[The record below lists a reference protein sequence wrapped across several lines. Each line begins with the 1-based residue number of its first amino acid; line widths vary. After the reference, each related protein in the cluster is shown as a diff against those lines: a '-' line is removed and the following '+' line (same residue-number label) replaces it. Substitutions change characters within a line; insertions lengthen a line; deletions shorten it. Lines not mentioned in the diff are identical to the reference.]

1 MEDLTLVINNPDEGQ
16 FLKSIGWNKDEIKKA
31 VVSITEQYKGL
42 AYTEEQLQEAKADRA
57 KLNAMKN
64 DISERR
70 TQVRKALLEPYEK
83 FDAEVKEVVALIEE
97 PIAMIDE
104 QIVAYEERTKE
115 EKRQGLEKFFAENRA
130 DLPEIITFDK
140 IFNPKWLNKT
150 SSLSSCKKEIKK
162 AIEDIT
168 TDLTAIRSSLDERY
182 SLYAEEYY
190 LKREMN
196 LSKALSEANRIQEMD
211 RKAEEVK
218 KAKEQAEKEREEA
231 RKKAAE
237 EEQKRA
243 KIEEEAKIQR
253 ELETQQAREHRNSP
267 RQGGLTVEH
276 EQNFTTHD
284 EKDALN
290 RKIRNSTDKPIQQK
304 TEEQIQQQIPAEEK
318 IYKSAFMV
326 RATKAKLMMLRD
338 YMVQNG
344 IEFSKIE
351 NH

>member
-64 DISERR
+64 DISARR
-70 TQVRKALLEPYEK
+70 IQVKKALLEPYEK
-83 FDAEVKEVVALIEE
+83 FEVEVKEVVGLIDE

-115 EKRQGLEKFFAENRA
+115 EKRQTLEKFFTENRA
-130 DLPEIITFDK
+130 DLPELITFDK
-140 IFNPKWLNKT
+140 IFNPKWLNKS
-150 SSLSSCKKEIKK
+150 SSLSSCKNEIKK

-182 SLYAEEYY
+182 SLYAEEFY

-196 LSKALSEANRIQEMD
+196 LSRALSEANRIQEMD
-211 RKAEEVK
+211 RKAEEAK
-218 KAKEQAEKEREEA
+218 RAKEQAEKEREEA

-237 EEQKRA
+237 EEQERA
-243 KIEEEAKIQR
+243 KIEEEVKIQR
-253 ELETQQAREHRNSP
+253 ELEMQQAQEHRNSP
-267 RQGGLTVEH
+267 QQGGLTVGH
-276 EQNFTTHD
+276 EQFTTYD
-284 EKDALN
+284 DKDALN
-290 RKIRNSTDKPIQQK
+290 RKICNPTGVPIQQK
-304 TEEQIQQQIPAEEK
+304 TEEQIQQQIPEEEK
-318 IYKSAFMV
+318 LYKSAFMV

-351 NH
+351 NQ

>member
-1 MEDLTLVINNPDEGQ
+1 MEDLTLVINNPDEGH
-16 FLKSIGWNKDEIKKA
+16 FLKSIGWNKEQIKEA
-31 VVSITEQYKGL
+31 VVSITEQYRGL

-57 KLNAMKN
+57 KLNAMKK
-64 DISERR
+64 DISDRR
-70 TQVRKALLEPYEK
+70 IQVKNALLEPYNVFE
-83 FDAEVKEVVALIEE
+83 AEVKEVVALIDE

-115 EKRQGLEKFFAENRA
+115 EKRQALEKFFTENRA
-130 DLPEIITFDK
+130 DLPELITFDK

-150 SSLSSCKKEIKK
+150 SSLSSCKNEIKK
-162 AIEDIT
+162 TIEDIT

-196 LSKALSEANRIQEMD
+196 LSRALSEANRIQEMD
-211 RKAEEVK
+211 KKAE
-218 KAKEQAEKEREEA
+218 
-231 RKKAAE
+231 E

-243 KIEEEAKIQR
+243 KIEEEAKIRR
-253 ELETQQAREHRNSP
+253 ELEAQEAREYRNSP
-267 RQGGLTVEH
+267 QQGGLTVEH
-276 EQNFTTHD
+276 EQFTTYG

-290 RKIRNSTDKPIQQK
+290 RKICNSTDMTIPQK
-304 TEEQIQQQIPAEEK
+304 TEEPIQQQIPTEEK
-318 IYKSAFMV
+318 LYKSAFMV

-338 YMVQNG
+338 FMIQNG

-351 NH
+351 NQ

>member
-1 MEDLTLVINNPDEGQ
+1 MEDLTLVINNPDEGH
-16 FLKSIGWNKDEIKKA
+16 FLKSIGWNKEQIKEA
-31 VVSITEQYKGL
+31 VISITEQYRGL

-57 KLNAMKN
+57 KLNAMKK
-64 DISERR
+64 DISDRR
-70 TQVRKALLEPYEK
+70 IQVKNALLEPYNVFE
-83 FDAEVKEVVALIEE
+83 AEVKEVVALIEE

-115 EKRQGLEKFFAENRA
+115 EKRQTLEKFFAENKA
-130 DLPEIITFDK
+130 DLPELITFEK

-150 SSLSSCKKEIKK
+150 SSLSSCKNEIKK
-162 AIEDIT
+162 AVEDIKA
-168 TDLTAIRSSLDERY
+168 DLTAIRSSLDERY

-211 RKAEEVK
+211 RKAEEEK

-243 KIEEEAKIQR
+243 KIEEEAKIRR
-253 ELETQQAREHRNSP
+253 ELEMQEAREHRNSP
-267 RQGGLTVEH
+267 QQGGLTVEH
-276 EQNFTTHD
+276 EQFTTYD

-290 RKIRNSTDKPIQQK
+290 RKICNSTDMPIPQK
-304 TEEQIQQQIPAEEK
+304 TEEHIQQQIPTEEK
-318 IYKSAFMV
+318 LYKSAFMV

-338 YMVQNG
+338 FMIQNG

-351 NH
+351 N

>member
-1 MEDLTLVINNPDEGQ
+1 MEDLTLVINNPDEGH
-16 FLKSIGWNKDEIKKA
+16 FLKSIGWNKDEIKEA
-31 VVSITEQYKGL
+31 VVSITEQYRGL

-57 KLNAMKN
+57 KLNAMKK
-64 DISERR
+64 DISDRR
-70 TQVRKALLEPYEK
+70 IQVKNALLEPYNVFE
-83 FDAEVKEVVALIEE
+83 AEVNEVVALIDE
-97 PIAMIDE
+97 PIEMIDE

-115 EKRQGLEKFFAENRA
+115 EKRQTLEKFFTENRA
-130 DLPEIITFDK
+130 DLPELITFDK

-168 TDLTAIRSSLDERY
+168 ADLSVIRSSLSGKY
-182 SLYAEEYY
+182 SVYAEEFY

-196 LSKALSEANRIQEMD
+196 LSRALSEANRIQEMD
-211 RKAEEVK
+211 KKAE
-218 KAKEQAEKEREEA
+218 
-231 RKKAAE
+231 E

-243 KIEEEAKIQR
+243 KLEEEAKIRR
-253 ELETQQAREHRNSP
+253 ELETQEAREHRNSP
-267 RQGGLTVEH
+267 QQGGLTVEH
-276 EQNFTTHD
+276 EQFTTYG

-290 RKIRNSTDKPIQQK
+290 RKICNSTDMTIPQK
-304 TEEQIQQQIPAEEK
+304 TEEHIQQQIPTEEK
-318 IYKSAFMV
+318 LYKSAFMV

-351 NH
+351 NQ

>member
-31 VVSITEQYKGL
+31 VISITEQYKGL

-64 DISERR
+64 DISARR
-70 TQVRKALLEPYEK
+70 IQVKNALLEPYNK
-83 FDAEVKEVVALIEE
+83 FEAEVKEVVALIDE

-115 EKRQGLEKFFAENRA
+115 EKRQTLEKFFTENRA
-130 DLPEIITFDK
+130 DIPELITFEK
-140 IFNPKWLNKT
+140 IFNPKWMNKS
-150 SSLSSCKKEIKK
+150 SSLSSCKNEIKK
-162 AIEDIT
+162 AVEDIKA
-168 TDLTAIRSSLDERY
+168 DLSAIRSSLSGKY
-182 SLYAEEYY
+182 SVYAEEYY

-211 RKAEEVK
+211 KKAE
-218 KAKEQAEKEREEA
+218 
-231 RKKAAE
+231 E

-243 KIEEEAKIQR
+243 KIEEEAKIRR
-253 ELETQQAREHRNSP
+253 ELEAQEAREYRNSP
-267 RQGGLTVEH
+267 QQGGLTVEH
-276 EQNFTTHD
+276 EQFTTYG

-290 RKIRNSTDKPIQQK
+290 RKICNSTDMMIPQK
-304 TEEQIQQQIPAEEK
+304 TEEHIQQQIPTEEK
-318 IYKSAFMV
+318 LYKSAFMV

-338 YMVQNG
+338 FMIQNG

-351 NH
+351 NQ

>member
-1 MEDLTLVINNPDEGQ
+1 MEELTLVINNPDEGQ
-16 FLKSIGWNKDEIKKA
+16 FLKSIGWNKEQIKEA

-64 DISERR
+64 DISARR
-70 TQVRKALLEPYEK
+70 IQVKKALLEPYEK
-83 FDAEVKEVVALIEE
+83 FEAEVKEAVALIDE

-115 EKRQGLEKFFAENRA
+115 EKRQTLEKFFTENRGS
-130 DLPEIITFDK
+130 LPELITFER
-140 IFNPKWLNKT
+140 IFNPQWLNKR
-150 SSLSSCKKEIKK
+150 SSMTSCKNDIKK
-162 AIEDIT
+162 LIEDISA
-168 TDLTAIRSSLDERY
+168 DLSAIRSALDERY
-182 SLYAEEYY
+182 SVYAEEFY

-196 LSKALSEANRIQEMD
+196 LSHALAEANHIQEMD
-211 RKAEEVK
+211 RKAEEAK
-218 KAKEQAEKEREEA
+218 RAKEQAEAERAEA

-237 EEQKRA
+237 EAQKRA
-243 KIEEEAKIQR
+243 ESEAEEKKQR
-253 ELETQQAREHRNSP
+253 EAETQDAREGRNSP
-267 RQGGLTVEH
+267 RQGVSKVEH
-276 EQNFTTHD
+276 EQVTMFDKTGGLKSEIRDFMNPPV
-284 EKDALN
+284 EK
-290 RKIRNSTDKPIQQK
+290 KEEPIRQQS
-304 TEEQIQQQIPAEEK
+304 PAEEEK
-318 IYKSAFMV
+318 LYKSAFMV

>member
-1 MEDLTLVINNPDEGQ
+1 MEDLTLVINNPDEGH
-16 FLKSIGWNKDEIKKA
+16 FLKSIGWNKEQIKKA
-31 VVSITEQYKGL
+31 VISITEQYRGL

-57 KLNAMKN
+57 KLNAMKK
-64 DISERR
+64 DISDRR
-70 TQVRKALLEPYEK
+70 IQVKNALLEPYNVFE
-83 FDAEVKEVVALIEE
+83 AEVNEVVALIDE

-115 EKRQGLEKFFAENRA
+115 EKKQTLEKFFTENRA
-130 DLPEIITFDK
+130 DLPELITFDK

-168 TDLTAIRSSLDERY
+168 AGLSVIRSSLSGKY
-182 SLYAEEYY
+182 SVYAEEFY

-211 RKAEEVK
+211 RKAEE
-218 KAKEQAEKEREEA
+218 
-231 RKKAAE
+231 E
-237 EEQKRA
+237 EEKRA

-253 ELETQQAREHRNSP
+253 ELEAQETREYRNSP
-267 RQGGLTVEH
+267 QQGGLTVEH
-276 EQNFTTHD
+276 EQFTTCD

-290 RKIRNSTDKPIQQK
+290 RKICNSTDTPIPQK
-304 TEEQIQQQIPAEEK
+304 TEEHIQQQIPTEEK
-318 IYKSAFMV
+318 LYKSAFMV

-338 YMVQNG
+338 FMIQNG

-351 NH
+351 NQ

>member
-1 MEDLTLVINNPDEGQ
+1 MEDLTLVINNPDEGH
-16 FLKSIGWNKDEIKKA
+16 FLKSIGWNKEQIKEA
-31 VVSITEQYKGL
+31 VVSITEQYRGL

-57 KLNAMKN
+57 KLNAMKK
-64 DISERR
+64 DISDRR
-70 TQVRKALLEPYEK
+70 IQVKNALLEPYNVFE
-83 FDAEVKEVVALIEE
+83 AEVNEVVALIDE

-115 EKRQGLEKFFAENRA
+115 EKKQTLEKFFTENRA
-130 DLPEIITFDK
+130 DLPELITFDK

-162 AIEDIT
+162 AIEDIKAE
-168 TDLTAIRSSLDERY
+168 LSAIHSSLSGKY
-182 SLYAEEYY
+182 SVYAEEFY

-196 LSKALSEANRIQEMD
+196 LSRALSEANRIQEMD
-211 RKAEEVK
+211 KKAE
-218 KAKEQAEKEREEA
+218 
-231 RKKAAE
+231 E

-253 ELETQQAREHRNSP
+253 ELEAQQAREHRNSP
-267 RQGGLTVEH
+267 QQGGLTVEH
-276 EQNFTTHD
+276 EQFTTCD

-290 RKIRNSTDKPIQQK
+290 RKIRNSTDMPISQK
-304 TEEQIQQQIPAEEK
+304 TEEHIQQQIPTEEK

-351 NH
+351 NQ

>member
-1 MEDLTLVINNPDEGQ
+1 MEELKLEIISPNEGQ
-16 FLKSIGWNKDEIKKA
+16 FLKTIGWNKRQIKDA
-31 VVSITEQYKGL
+31 VVSITEQYRGL

-57 KLNAMKN
+57 KLNAMKK
-64 DISERR
+64 DISDRR
-70 TQVRKALLEPYEK
+70 IQVKNALLEPYKVFE
-83 FDAEVKEVVALIEE
+83 AEVNEVVALIEE

-115 EKRQGLEKFFAENRA
+115 EKRQTLEKFFTENRA
-130 DLPEIITFDK
+130 DLPELITFEK

-168 TDLTAIRSSLDERY
+168 ADLSVIRSSLSGKY
-182 SLYAEEYY
+182 SVYAEEFY

-211 RKAEEVK
+211 KKAE
-218 KAKEQAEKEREEA
+218 
-231 RKKAAE
+231 E

-243 KIEEEAKIQR
+243 KLEEEAKIQR
-253 ELETQQAREHRNSP
+253 ELETQEAREHRNSP
-267 RQGGLTVEH
+267 QQGGLTVEH
-276 EQNFTTHD
+276 EQFTTYD

-290 RKIRNSTDKPIQQK
+290 RKICNSTDAPIPQK
-304 TEEQIQQQIPAEEK
+304 TEEHIQQQIPTEEK
-318 IYKSAFMV
+318 LYKSAFMV

-338 YMVQNG
+338 FMIQNG

-351 NH
+351 NQ

>member
-1 MEDLTLVINNPDEGQ
+1 MEDLTLVINNPDEGH
-16 FLKSIGWNKDEIKKA
+16 FLKSIGWNKEQIKEA
-31 VVSITEQYKGL
+31 VVSITEQYRGI

-57 KLNAMKN
+57 KLNAMKK

-70 TQVRKALLEPYEK
+70 IQVKNALLDPYNK
-83 FDAEVKEVVALIEE
+83 FEAEVKEVVALIEE

-115 EKRQGLEKFFAENRA
+115 EKRQALEKFFTENRA
-130 DLPEIITFDK
+130 DLPELITFDK

-168 TDLTAIRSSLDERY
+168 ADLSVIRSSLSGKY
-182 SLYAEEYY
+182 SVYAEEFY

-196 LSKALSEANRIQEMD
+196 LSRALSEANRIQEMD
-211 RKAEEVK
+211 KKAE
-218 KAKEQAEKEREEA
+218 
-231 RKKAAE
+231 E

-243 KIEEEAKIQR
+243 KFEEEAKIRR
-253 ELETQQAREHRNSP
+253 ELETQEAREYRNSP
-267 RQGGLTVEH
+267 QQGGLTVEH
-276 EQNFTTHD
+276 EQFITYG

-290 RKIRNSTDKPIQQK
+290 RKICNSTDMTIPQK
-304 TEEQIQQQIPAEEK
+304 TEEHIQQQIPAEEK

-351 NH
+351 NQ

>member
-1 MEDLTLVINNPDEGQ
+1 MEDLTLVINNPDEGH

-31 VVSITEQYKGL
+31 VISITEQYRGL

-57 KLNAMKN
+57 KLNAMKK
-64 DISERR
+64 DISDRR
-70 TQVRKALLEPYEK
+70 IQVKNALLEPYNVFE
-83 FDAEVKEVVALIEE
+83 AEVNEVVALIDE

-104 QIVAYEERTKE
+104 QIAAYEERTKE
-115 EKRQGLEKFFAENRA
+115 EKRQDLEKFFTENRA
-130 DLPEIITFDK
+130 DLPELITFDK

-150 SSLSSCKKEIKK
+150 ASLSSCKKEIKK

-168 TDLTAIRSSLDERY
+168 ADLSAIRSSLSGKY
-182 SLYAEEYY
+182 SVYAEEFY

-196 LSKALSEANRIQEMD
+196 LSRALSEANRIQEMD
-211 RKAEEVK
+211 KKAE
-218 KAKEQAEKEREEA
+218 
-231 RKKAAE
+231 E

-253 ELETQQAREHRNSP
+253 EMETQQAREHRNSP
-267 RQGGLTVEH
+267 QQGGLTVEH
-276 EQNFTTHD
+276 EQFTTYD
-284 EKDALN
+284 DKDALN
-290 RKIRNSTDKPIQQK
+290 RKICSPTDVLIQQK
-304 TEEQIQQQIPAEEK
+304 TEEHIQQQIPTEEK
-318 IYKSAFMV
+318 LYKSAFMV

-351 NH
+351 NQ